1 MQFPAFFKRCQDE
14 PTVSDFES
22 YLAHCI
28 LERQSGP
35 GARRECSVEWYCR
48 ARDLAFERRDE
59 QAARDLY
66 ELSGAAQ
73 WTEGEWE
80 GALR

>member
-1 MQFPAFFKRCQDE
+1 MQFQAFFKKCQDE

-28 LERQSGP
+28 LERQSAAGDRP
-35 GARRECSVEWYCR
+35 ACTVEWYCR
-48 ARDLAFERRDE
+48 TRDLAFERRNE
-59 QAARDLY
+59 QAARQLY
-66 ELSGAAQ
+66 DLSGAAL